1 MPHPRFGEYSVAD
14 FIYCLNSS
22 TIRPTPIL
30 EKIEV
35 AGKAGYQAIELWH
48 DDIDAHLARGG
59 TLKEIKKA
67 LDDWRLAVPT
77 TIYLKGWFETTG
89 PEHVRELDE
98 CKRRMQQ
105 AVEVGAI
112 HVIAGPP
119 GGMADHDRGA
129 RNYRE
134 LLEIGLAMG
143 VRPAMEFLGFVDD
156 INTIEDALE
165 VITKAGHPAGT
176 VVLDPFHIFR
186 GGGSAESIA
195 KLKSGQIAIMHFN
208 DAPASPPRREQ
219 HDKDRVYPGDGHLDL
234 KRELDLLRQV
244 GYTKWLSLE
253 LFRED
258 LWAQDP
264 LEVASVGL
272 EKMRAVAES

>member
-1 MPHPRFGEYSVAD
+1 MAN

-22 TIRPTPIL
+22 TIRPVPIL
-30 EKIEV
+30 KKIEV
-35 AGKAGYQAIELWH
+35 AAKAGYQAIELWH
-48 DDIDAHLARGG
+48 DDIDQFLAEGG
-59 TLKEIKKA
+59 SLKDIRKA
-67 LDDWRLAVPT
+67 LDDRQLTVPT

-89 PEHVRELDE
+89 AEHVSELDE
-98 CKRRMQQ
+98 CKRRLAQS
-105 AVEVGAI
+105 VEVGAI

-119 GGMADHDRGA
+119 GGMADHDLGA

-143 VRPAMEFLGFVDD
+143 VKPAMEFLGFVED

-186 GGGSAESIA
+186 GGGSLESIA
-195 KLKSGQIAIMHFN
+195 KLKADQIAIMHFN
-208 DAPASPPRREQ
+208 DSPKDPPRATQ

-234 KRELDLLRQV
+234 KRELALLRQI
-244 GYTKWLSLE
+244 GYDRWLSLE

-258 LWAQDP
+258 LWAKDS
-264 LEVASVGL
+264 LEVARTGL
-272 EKMRAVAES
+272 EKMRAVAEA